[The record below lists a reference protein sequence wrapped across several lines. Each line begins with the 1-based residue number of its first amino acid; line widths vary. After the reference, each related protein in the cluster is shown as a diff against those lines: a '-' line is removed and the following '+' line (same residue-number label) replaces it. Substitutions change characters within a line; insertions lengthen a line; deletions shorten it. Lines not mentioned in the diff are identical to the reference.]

1 MATDRP
7 SMAERIAAVKARLP
21 IADVI
26 SRTVKLGGSAGS
38 KARRGKCPF
47 HSGKSASFAVNGD
60 QGFAHCFGCQWH
72 GDVIGFVRDSMGL
85 DFGDALAE
93 CERMAGLSAAGSAGP
108 ERGPIQRE
116 RSPGVRRERTKIET
130 IELARWIWAQA
141 APDAAAV
148 RRYFMGR
155 GIPAGVLTEA
165 RLGSFRY
172 LAKCPLAAWDVGGA
186 PSTKLMAPAI
196 AALVVKPVMTCGA
209 LGWQPLGLHVTYLNA
224 AGTGTMVRC
233 KPWAKPD
240 DEDPL
245 FPKRKMMGPVG
256 GGCVLLGDYA
266 PGAALYVGEGNETV
280 LSAMAL
286 AGADQAAVGVATLSL
301 DNLQGAPR
309 LIRSRTGGR
318 IWPLYAIEPDPQRPC
333 FTISGHRGAVT
344 GLIDSD
350 MAPLKGMYSQQ
361 LGHQGEAVIEQ
372 RRGPIVNR
380 AITGGERAV
389 ICAELFVKGWRAAGA
404 HRASAMRAPLGMDFN
419 DAIQGEAA

>member
-1 MATDRP
+1 MAMDRP
-7 SMAERIAAVKARLP
+7 AMAERIAAVKQRLP

-26 SRTVKLGGSAGS
+26 SRTVKLSGAAGS

-60 QGFAHCFGCQWH
+60 EGFAHCFGCRWH

-85 DFGDALAE
+85 EFADALAE
-93 CERMAGLSAAGSAGP
+93 CERMAGIAAGGESTVQA
-108 ERGPIQRE
+108 RGPIQRARNPE
-116 RSPGVRRERTKIET
+116 HRRARAKIET

-141 APDAAAV
+141 KPDAAAV

-165 RLGSFRY
+165 RLCAFRY
-172 LAKCPLAAWDVGGA
+172 LAKCPLVAWDVGGA
-186 PSTKLMAPAI
+186 PSAKLMAPAI
-196 AALVVKPVMTCGA
+196 AAMVVKPLLDDAGA
-209 LGWQPLGLHVTYLNA
+209 LAWRNLGLHVTYLNA
-224 AGTGTMVRC
+224 AGTGTLARRR
-233 KPWAKPD
+233 PWAKPD

-256 GGCVLLGDYA
+256 GGCVLLGVYG

-301 DNLQGAPR
+301 DNLQGAAR
-309 LIRSRTGGR
+309 LIRSKAGGR
-318 IWPLYAIEPDPQRPC
+318 IWPLYAIEPDPERPC
-333 FTISGHRGAVT
+333 FTIPGHRGAVT

-350 MAPLKGMYSQQ
+350 MAPLRGMHSQQ
-361 LGHQGEAVIEQ
+361 YGHQGEAVIEQ

-380 AITGGERAV
+380 AIAGAERAA
-389 ICAELFVKGWRAAGA
+389 ICAELFVKGWRAAGC

-419 DAIQGEAA
+419 DVV